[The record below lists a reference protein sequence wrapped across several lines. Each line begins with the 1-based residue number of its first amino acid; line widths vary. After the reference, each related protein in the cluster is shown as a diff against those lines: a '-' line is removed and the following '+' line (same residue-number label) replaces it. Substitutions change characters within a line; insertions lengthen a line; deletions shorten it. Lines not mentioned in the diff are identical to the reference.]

1 MRLELHPAELLHL
14 RAEGWKLM
22 VPLLQTPR
30 KNWRRGPE
38 RPLQERQEEML
49 RCLCAQP
56 ACMLTADPAEE
67 LEEGDRSAVAHVI

>member
-22 VPLLQTPR
+22 VPLPLHLRAEGWKLMVPLLQIPR

-56 ACMLTADPAEE
+56 ACRPW
-67 LEEGDRSAVAHVI
+67 R